1 MVTIIVILVIL
12 AGVAFLLVKN
22 GKLKDDNGNN
32 IPDVV
37 EKPIVEVV
45 EKVKKTAKKVSD
57 KKVSDKKVSDKKS
70 TAKKTVKKSK

>member
-1 MVTIIVILVIL
+1 MVTIIVILAIL
-12 AGVAFLLVKN
+12 AGVSFLLVKS

-57 KKVSDKKVSDKKS
+57 KKVSDKKS
-70 TAKKTVKKSK
+70 TAKKPVKKSK